1 MNNVKQLPNTLLLC
15 IASHALWKALII
27 DTLTAQLSV
36 IKDPTLGGSFMC
48 ALTIDQNHRAFIHSR
63 SFFVTPRC
71 EGRH

>member
-36 IKDPTLGGSFMC
+36 IKDPSLGGIFMC
-48 ALTIDQNHRAFIHSR
+48 ALTTGQNDRAFIHSGI
-63 SFFVTPRC
+63 FFVTRCC
-71 EGRH
+71 EGRN